1 MPAQIEKI
9 FSTNAQS
16 AWEFLIE
23 TGKGCYIPPYQ
34 RPYSWDKNNILRLF
48 EDVLNGIYQITTHPD
63 TISFIGTIIA
73 IHDAEYQTVNPIYRA
88 EVAPKVMTIID
99 GQQRICTLVMS
110 NIVLHDYIRLTA
122 RKFEKKDENH
132 FSWIY
137 EQCLQALDK
146 LKNTYLIDQT
156 YGDGNYRYYPRIIRA
171 YSDVWSRKDFQA
183 KYDSPIAKL
192 IWKYINFTELETIN
206 PFNLNFEQSDRYKT
220 VDSGFRVIQREIKRI
235 CNSRLNRD
243 DFPNFVENTE
253 INESFKGIWGFPLP
267 PEVNK
272 FVEESIND
280 RLYKRYCYLLRLLIF
295 ARYLNDRIAITVVTA
310 KNEND
315 AFDMFE
321 SLNTTGEPLTAFE
334 TFKPKVIE
342 REGFSK
348 YERSDSYTWM
358 TEIEKYF
365 DRYTKATEK
374 QSVTSEMLIHF
385 ALFETGTKLQ
395 KTLNYQRRYLHGEFD
410 KLSKLENITNNRSF
424 VKSLARMASFLKNMW
439 YVEKGTQPDFASL
452 NVNDE
457 ETFVGFEVLREL
469 KHTITIAPLC
479 RFYQHLLDADNEAD
493 RTEKKDDFAAA
504 IKATAAFSVLWRGAM
519 GNTRN
524 IDSHYRDIMR
534 LGIKSD
540 NEHFSPLARCPN
552 GKSGT
557 VSIANYKA
565 ALQLL
570 LKSKGKIANKEDWVN
585 LASTIAIYDHS
596 RVLTRFLIFCASD
609 GTVPDKN
616 NKGLLEKGTQGINPL
631 LTLSQWKDETY
642 FTVEHVAPR
651 ARNAN
656 WNKDKYN
663 DIYNDS
669 KTIHTLGN
677 LILLPKDENE
687 ILADRSWKHKKLM
700 YSLLSAETVDEFN
713 NLQPELLKAGL
724 NLSKR
729 ANEVLSNAKYLG
741 LCKSIVLC
749 DDDWSLDII
758 EKRSKRLAELAWDRL
773 AKWLYL

>member
-1 MPAQIEKI
+1 
-9 FSTNAQS
+9 
-16 AWEFLIE
+16 
-23 TGKGCYIPPYQ
+23 
-34 RPYSWDKNNILRLF
+34 
-48 EDVLNGIYQITTHPD
+48 
-63 TISFIGTIIA
+63 
-73 IHDAEYQTVNPIYRA
+73 
-88 EVAPKVMTIID
+88 MTIID

-310 KNEND
+310 K
-315 AFDMFE
+315 MRTMRLICLR

-469 KHTITIAPLC
+469 KHTITIAPPMQILSTFTGC
-479 RFYQHLLDADNEAD
+479 RQ
-493 RTEKKDDFAAA
+493 
-504 IKATAAFSVLWRGAM
+504 
-519 GNTRN
+519 
-524 IDSHYRDIMR
+524 
-534 LGIKSD
+534 
-540 NEHFSPLARCPN
+540 
-552 GKSGT
+552 
-557 VSIANYKA
+557 
-565 ALQLL
+565 
-570 LKSKGKIANKEDWVN
+570 
-585 LASTIAIYDHS
+585 
-596 RVLTRFLIFCASD
+596 
-609 GTVPDKN
+609 
-616 NKGLLEKGTQGINPL
+616 
-631 LTLSQWKDETY
+631 
-642 FTVEHVAPR
+642 
-651 ARNAN
+651 
-656 WNKDKYN
+656 
-663 DIYNDS
+663 
-669 KTIHTLGN
+669 
-677 LILLPKDENE
+677 
-687 ILADRSWKHKKLM
+687 
-700 YSLLSAETVDEFN
+700 
-713 NLQPELLKAGL
+713 
-724 NLSKR
+724 
-729 ANEVLSNAKYLG
+729 
-741 LCKSIVLC
+741 
-749 DDDWSLDII
+749 
-758 EKRSKRLAELAWDRL
+758 
-773 AKWLYL
+773 